1 MTKSKQNKPARM
13 STVKI
18 PARKT
23 SPATGR
29 KRTGSKAPRIVP
41 SIKGRSMPPTSAE
54 PSLAALAALAAD
66 MASVKAR
73 LCGAPEAAM
82 PGSDEEYDA
91 LRRTVNDLL
100 ERRMERVVRE
110 LVDIRNA
117 ACAVPGGEAVLEALE
132 ALLERLGAVRFDAQP
147 LDHVDPLIH
156 AVSRETRDP
165 ALAEGVIAASLRS
178 GFRTARGAILAR
190 AQVAVNR
197 RN

>member
-1 MTKSKQNKPARM
+1 
-13 STVKI
+13 
-18 PARKT
+18 
-23 SPATGR
+23 
-29 KRTGSKAPRIVP
+29 
-41 SIKGRSMPPTSAE
+41 
-54 PSLAALAALAAD
+54 
-66 MASVKAR
+66 
-73 LCGAPEAAM
+73 M
-82 PGSDEEYDA
+82 PGSDEDYDA

-110 LVDIRNA
+110 LVEIRNA
-117 ACAVPGGEAVLEALE
+117 ACVVPGGEAVVEALE

-197 RN
+197 RT